1 MEYQK
6 GKAMMTLHED
16 KNLFVKLITDTAD
29 TQGID
34 VRYVEKDYWITRSL
48 GLLAQSPYAD
58 RVVFKGGTSLT
69 KAYRLTQR
77 FSEDIDVA
85 VINADTLSQGQL
97 KRLIHHA
104 ARSMSEGLE
113 AVIDDPTT
121 RKTSAYYKQLYKF
134 PTTAKAFGSLPIREG
149 QILVEIN
156 SFANPY
162 PFVPVEIRS
171 FIYEYLQGLEQF
183 RYLIDEFGLQPFTL
197 NVLDKRR
204 TMLEK
209 TVSLLRFSFAEDSEK
224 LSSKIR
230 HFYDLYFLMQ
240 DVECCEY
247 LDSEQFKNE
256 FRELYAHDQES
267 FDHPKGWNRQPH
279 TASPLLTDFDATWKQ
294 LRGTYE
300 TKIPPL
306 AYVQPIPSADAAAE
320 AFRQIVTKLLEL

>member
-1 MEYQK
+1 
-6 GKAMMTLHED
+6 MTLHED
-16 KNLFVKLITDTAD
+16 KNLFVKLITDTA
-29 TQGID
+29 TAQGID
-34 VRYVEKDYWITRSL
+34 IRYVEKDYWITRSL
-48 GLLAQSPYAD
+48 GLLAQSPYAE

-69 KAYRLTQR
+69 KAYQLTKR

-85 VINADTLSQGQL
+85 VINADELSQGQL

-104 ARSMSEGLE
+104 AHSMSEGLE
-113 AVIDDPTT
+113 PVTDDPST
-121 RKTSAYYKQLYKF
+121 RKTSAYYKQLYTF
-134 PTTAKAFGSLPIREG
+134 PTTTKGFGALPIREG

-162 PFVPVEIRS
+162 PFVPVVIHS

-224 LSSKIR
+224 LASKIR

-240 DVECCEY
+240 DAECQKY
-247 LDSEQFKNE
+247 LESEQFTKE

-267 FDHPKGWNRQPH
+267 FDYPKGWNRQPH
-279 TASPLLTDFDATWKQ
+279 TASPLLMDFEAVWEQ
-294 LRGTYE
+294 LRKTYE

-306 AYVQPIPSADAAAE
+306 AYVQPIPAASAASE
-320 AFRQIVTKLLEL
+320 AFKHIVAKLSKT

>member
-1 MEYQK
+1 
-6 GKAMMTLHED
+6 MTLHED
-16 KNLFVKLITDTAD
+16 KNLFLKLITDTA
-29 TQGID
+29 QAQHID
-34 VRYVEKDYWITRSL
+34 IRYVEKDYWITRSL

-58 RVVFKGGTSLT
+58 KVVFKGGTSLT

-85 VINADTLSQGQL
+85 VINADTLSPGQL

-104 ARSMSEGLE
+104 AHSMSEGLE
-113 AVIDDPTT
+113 AVTDDPST
-121 RKTSAYYKQLYKF
+121 RKTSVYYKQLYTF
-134 PTTAKAFGSLPIREG
+134 PTTTKGFGALPIREG

-162 PFVPVEIRS
+162 PYVPVEIHS

-209 TVSLLRFSFAEDSEK
+209 TVSLLRFSFAEESEK
-224 LSSKIR
+224 LASKIR

-240 DVECCEY
+240 DADCQEY
-247 LDSEQFKNE
+247 LKSEQFKSE
-256 FRELYAHDQES
+256 FRELYSHDQES
-267 FDHPKGWNRQPH
+267 FDHPKGWNKQPH
-279 TASPLLTDFDATWKQ
+279 MASPLLIDFDAVWKQ

-300 TKIPPL
+300 TKMLPL
-306 AYVQPIPSADAAAE
+306 AYVQPIPPANAAE
-320 AFRQIVTKLLEL
+320 KAFKQIVEELKKI

>member
-1 MEYQK
+1 
-6 GKAMMTLHED
+6 MMTLHED
-16 KNLFVKLITDTAD
+16 KKLFHEILKATA
-29 TQGID
+29 QALHID
-34 VRYVEKDYWITRSL
+34 ILYVEKDYWITRSL
-48 GLLAQSPYAD
+48 EQLAHSPYAD

-85 VINADTLSQGQL
+85 VINADSLSQGQL

-104 ARSMSEGLE
+104 AHSMSEGLE
-113 AVIDDPTT
+113 PVTDDPDT

-134 PTTAKAFGSLPIREG
+134 PTIINSFSGLPIREG

-162 PFVPVEIRS
+162 PYVQVEIRS
-171 FIYEYLQGLEQF
+171 FIYEYLHDQEQF

-224 LSSKIR
+224 LASKIR

-240 DVECCEY
+240 DAESREY
-247 LDSEQFKNE
+247 LQSEQFENE
-256 FRELYAHDQES
+256 FKELYAHDQES
-267 FDHPKGWNRQPH
+267 FDYPKGWNRQPH
-279 TASPLLTDFDATWKQ
+279 TASPLLLDFEAVWEQ
-294 LRGTYE
+294 LRRTYE

-306 AYVQPIPSADAAAE
+306 AYVQPIPTADAAEE
-320 AFRQIVTKLLEL
+320 AFKQIVRVLTKI

>member
-1 MEYQK
+1 
-6 GKAMMTLHED
+6 MMTLHED
-16 KNLFVKLITDTAD
+16 NKQFREVLEATANA
-29 TQGID
+29 QGID
-34 VRYVEKDYWITRSL
+34 IRYVEKDYWITRSL

-58 RVVFKGGTSLT
+58 KVVFKGGTSLT

-85 VINADTLSQGQL
+85 IINADSLSQGQL

-104 ARSMSEGLE
+104 AHSMSEGLE
-113 AVIDDPTT
+113 AVTDDPST
-121 RKTSAYYKQLYKF
+121 RKTSDYYKQLYKF
-134 PTTAKAFGSLPIREG
+134 PTTTKSFGSLPIREG

-156 SFANPY
+156 SYANPY
-162 PFVPVEIRS
+162 PFVQLEIQS
-171 FIYEYLQGLEQF
+171 FIYEYLQSLESF

-209 TVSLLRFSFAEDSEK
+209 TVSLLRFSFAVDSEK
-224 LSSKIR
+224 LASKIR

-240 DVECCEY
+240 DTKCREY
-247 LDSEQFKNE
+247 LQSEQFKSE

-267 FDHPKGWNRQPH
+267 FDYPEGWNKQPH
-279 TASPLLTDFDATWKQ
+279 VASPLLMDWDTSWKQ

-306 AYVQPIPSADAAAE
+306 AYVQPIPSARAAE
-320 AFRQIVTKLLEL
+320 EAFKQIVEELKKI

>member
-1 MEYQK
+1 MK
-6 GKAMMTLHED
+6 TLHED
-16 KNLFVKLITDTAD
+16 KNLFVKLITDTA
-29 TQGID
+29 QAQHID
-34 VRYVEKDYWITRSL
+34 IRYVEKDYWITRSL
-48 GLLAQSPYAD
+48 GLLAQSPYAE

-104 ARSMSEGLE
+104 AHSMSDGLK
-113 AVIDDPTT
+113 AVTDDPST
-121 RKTSAYYKQLYKF
+121 RKTSAYYKQLYTF
-134 PTTAKAFGSLPIREG
+134 PTTTKGFGALPIREG

-162 PFVPVEIRS
+162 PYVPVEIHS

-209 TVSLLRFSFAEDSEK
+209 TVSLLRFSFAEESEK
-224 LSSKIR
+224 LASKIR

-240 DVECCEY
+240 DADCQEY
-247 LDSEQFKNE
+247 LKSEQFKSE

-267 FDHPKGWNRQPH
+267 FDHPKGWNKQPH
-279 TASPLLTDFDATWKQ
+279 MASPLLIDFDAVWQQ

-300 TKIPPL
+300 TKMLPL
-306 AYVQPIPSADAAAE
+306 AYVQPIPPANAAE
-320 AFRQIVTKLLEL
+320 KAFKQIVEELKKI

>member
-1 MEYQK
+1 
-6 GKAMMTLHED
+6 MMTLHED
-16 KNLFVKLITDTAD
+16 SKLFHEILDATAHA
-29 TQGID
+29 QHID
-34 VRYVEKDYWITRSL
+34 IRYVEKDYWITRSL

-58 RVVFKGGTSLT
+58 KVVFKGGTSLT
-69 KAYRLTQR
+69 KAYQLTKR

-104 ARSMSEGLE
+104 AQSMSEGLE
-113 AVIDDPTT
+113 AVVDDPTT
-121 RKTSAYYKQLYKF
+121 RKTSTYYKQLYTF
-134 PTTAKAFGSLPIREG
+134 PTTTKGFGALPIREG

-162 PFVPVEIRS
+162 PYVPVEIRS

-209 TVSLLRFSFAEDSEK
+209 MVSLLRFSFAEDSEK
-224 LSSKIR
+224 LASKIR

-240 DVECCEY
+240 DTECREY
-247 LDSEQFKNE
+247 LQSEQFTKE
-256 FRELYAHDQES
+256 FKELYEHDQES

-279 TASPLLTDFDATWKQ
+279 TASPLVMDFDSVWKQ
-294 LRGTYE
+294 QRVVYE

-306 AYVQPIPSADAAAE
+306 AYVQPIPSADVVSE
-320 AFRQIVTKLLEL
+320 AYKQIVARLVQL

>member
-1 MEYQK
+1 
-6 GKAMMTLHED
+6 MTLHEN
-16 KNLFVKLITDTAD
+16 KNLFLQLIKDTANA
-29 TQGID
+29 QGID
-34 VRYVEKDYWITRSL
+34 IRYVEKDYWITRSL

-104 ARSMSEGLE
+104 AHSMSEGLE
-113 AVIDDPTT
+113 AVTDDPST
-121 RKTSAYYKQLYKF
+121 RKTSVYYKQLYTF
-134 PTTAKAFGSLPIREG
+134 PTTTKGFGALPIREG

-162 PFVPVEIRS
+162 PYVPVEIHS

-183 RYLIDEFGLQPFTL
+183 RYLIDAFGLQPFTL

-224 LSSKIR
+224 LASKIR

-240 DVECCEY
+240 DAECREY
-247 LDSEQFKNE
+247 LVSEQFKNE

-267 FDHPKGWNRQPH
+267 FEHPQGWNRQPH
-279 TASPLLTDFDATWKQ
+279 TASPLLTDFELVWGQ
-294 LRGTYE
+294 LRRTYE

-306 AYVQPIPSADAAAE
+306 AYVQPIPSANAAE
-320 AFRQIVTKLLEL
+320 EAFKQIVRVLTKI

>member
-1 MEYQK
+1 
-6 GKAMMTLHED
+6 MTLHEN
-16 KNLFVKLITDTAD
+16 KNLFLQLIKDTAD
-29 TQGID
+29 AQGID
-34 VRYVEKDYWITRSL
+34 IRYVEKDYWITRSL

-104 ARSMSEGLE
+104 AHSMSDGLE
-113 AVIDDPTT
+113 AVTDDPST
-121 RKTSAYYKQLYKF
+121 RKTSAYYKQLYTF
-134 PTTAKAFGSLPIREG
+134 PTTTKGFGALPIREG

-162 PFVPVEIRS
+162 PYVPIEIHS

-204 TMLEK
+204 TLLEK

-224 LSSKIR
+224 LTSKIR
-230 HFYDLYFLMQ
+230 HFYDLYFLMH
-240 DVECCEY
+240 DVECREY
-247 LDSEQFKNE
+247 LQSEQFENE
-256 FRELYAHDQES
+256 FKELYAHDQES

-279 TASPLLTDFDATWKQ
+279 TASPLLTDFESVWGQ
-294 LRGTYE
+294 LRRTYE

-306 AYVQPIPSADAAAE
+306 AYVQPIPSANAAE
-320 AFRQIVTKLLEL
+320 EAFKQIVEVLKKI